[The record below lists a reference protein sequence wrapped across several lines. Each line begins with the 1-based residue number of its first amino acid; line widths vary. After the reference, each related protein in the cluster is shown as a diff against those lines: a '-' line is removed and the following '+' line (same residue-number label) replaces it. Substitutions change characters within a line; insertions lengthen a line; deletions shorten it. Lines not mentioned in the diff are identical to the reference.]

1 MGLSGHG
8 RTWGAAGAGGGG
20 GGRRVLRPRA
30 SCHSQVAFRH
40 AGGGGAP
47 RPCGAT
53 SGPSSS
59 PTPPRQGVLPGAS
72 RLAPGRARVFDAGND
87 VTKIQDL
94 FRGGGCVL

>member
-20 GGRRVLRPRA
+20 VVLHPRA

-40 AGGGGAP
+40 TGGGGAP

-59 PTPPRQGVLPGAS
+59 PPPPPQGVLPGAS

-94 FRGGGCVL
+94 FWGGG